1 MQTYL
6 DFEKTIAEL
15 ESRIRDMKVLESGD
29 EINIAEEVRRLERK
43 LDNLLRSTYS
53 KLTSWQKIKVARHPD
68 RPHLSDYIRNLFTDF
83 MPLSGDRGFADD
95 HAIIG
100 GIGRFNGQ
108 TVMVVGHEKG
118 NDTASRI
125 KHNFGM
131 ARPEG
136 FRKAIRLFHL
146 ADQLKMPIIT
156 FVDTAGAYPGIGA
169 EERGQAEAIARSTE
183 ACLAVKVPLISV
195 IVGEGGS
202 GGAVALAVGNKVLMM
217 EHAVYSVIS
226 PEGCASILWRDP
238 SKSLQAAE
246 AMKLTAKDLLELG
259 IIDEVIEEPLGGAHR
274 DRETMAHNIK
284 HSIEKNLKYFESFSR
299 DEVCDHR
306 KDKFLRIGREK
317 GFTQSS
323 NLNDS
328 NLGYKMSY
336 FDKVVRKFNKNQYL
350 YYGLTAFLIVL
361 TIIITVV

>member
-146 ADQLKMPIIT
+146 ADQLKMPIVT

-195 IVGEGGS
+195 IIGEGGS

-226 PEGCASILWRDP
+226 PEGCASILWRTNEKAED
-238 SKSLQAAE
+238 AAN
-246 AMKLTAKDLLELG
+246 ALKITAQDLHKLEV
-259 IIDEVIEEPLGGAHR
+259 IDEVIPEPIGGAHR
-274 DRETMAHNIK
+274 DHDQTMKTVGKAIDNALSEFSMISADKIRELRSK
-284 HSIEKNLKYFESFSR
+284 
-299 DEVCDHR
+299 
-306 KDKFLRIGREK
+306 KFLNMGNIG
-317 GFTQSS
+317 
-323 NLNDS
+323 L
-328 NLGYKMSY
+328 
-336 FDKVVRKFNKNQYL
+336 
-350 YYGLTAFLIVL
+350 
-361 TIIITVV
+361 

>member
-1 MQTYL
+1 
-6 DFEKTIAEL
+6 
-15 ESRIRDMKVLESGD
+15 
-29 EINIAEEVRRLERK
+29 
-43 LDNLLRSTYS
+43 
-53 KLTSWQKIKVARHPD
+53 
-68 RPHLSDYIRNLFTDF
+68 

-226 PEGCASILWRDP
+226 PEGCASILWRTNEKAED
-238 SKSLQAAE
+238 AAN
-246 AMKLTAKDLLELG
+246 ALKITAQDLHKLEV
-259 IIDEVIEEPLGGAHR
+259 IDEVIPEPIGGAHR
-274 DRETMAHNIK
+274 DHDQTMKTVGKAIDNALSEFSMISADKIK
-284 HSIEKNLKYFESFSR
+284 ELRSK
-299 DEVCDHR
+299 
-306 KDKFLRIGREK
+306 KFLNMGNIG
-317 GFTQSS
+317 
-323 NLNDS
+323 L
-328 NLGYKMSY
+328 
-336 FDKVVRKFNKNQYL
+336 
-350 YYGLTAFLIVL
+350 
-361 TIIITVV
+361 